1 MTSVVPNIKELVQK
15 AIDDLNA
22 HYDSLPEGVSSEVS
36 AEASNLRRE
45 MHEIDEKISE
55 YDAAM
60 QLLDE
65 LKIPRTDFP
74 GDPRGLARD
83 PESRDGLMAYLS
95 LSGRIRRLA
104 KG

>member
-1 MTSVVPNIKELVQK
+1 MTSVAANIKELVQK
-15 AIDDLNA
+15 AIDDLSA
-22 HYDSLPEGVSSEVS
+22 HYDSLPEEVSS
-36 AEASNLRRE
+36 EASNLRRE
-45 MHEIDEKISE
+45 MQQMDVKISE

-83 PESRDGLMAYLS
+83 PESRDGLMVYLS